1 MDHRLNEMEQAV
13 KDIREAIKRRS
24 EPGGASSNGNVV
36 RLEGAGSIWN
46 GIAIGLSIAG
56 VIAGMVWISSVASNA
71 QVAAR
76 QAEAYRAA
84 VYIVAPKLA
93 EEVDKELER
102 QKERES
108 K

>member
-1 MDHRLNEMEQAV
+1 MDHDLNKIERMVNEMHEAV
-13 KDIREAIKRRS
+13 KRRG

-56 VIAGMVWISSVASNA
+56 VIAGMVWISFVASNT
-71 QVAAR
+71 QVSVR

-84 VYIVAPKLA
+84 VYVVAPKFA

-102 QKERES
+102 QKEREP

>member
-1 MDHRLNEMEQAV
+1 MDQRLNEMEQV
-13 KDIREAIKRRS
+13 VREIHDAMKRRS

-46 GIAIGLSIAG
+46 GIAIGVSIAG
-56 VIAGMVWISSVASNA
+56 VIAGMAWISSVASNV
-71 QVAAR
+71 QVSAR

-102 QKERES
+102 QKEREP